1 MPPRR
6 LNTQGTM
13 ADKQPLVYPHMP
25 PPERAAFCARA
36 PWWTAP
42 VIVGG
47 SGGSGTRG
55 SVLLL
60 QRLGVGMACED
71 AIFDTNLFDPATHCN
86 RAKDFDLM
94 GGRRQRM
101 PQLVWFTASQ
111 NRSEPHQPSCS
122 VNGGEVAHLPT
133 HRASACACAC
143 ACAST
148 EA

>member
-1 MPPRR
+1 
-6 LNTQGTM
+6 M

-55 SVLLL
+55 AVLLL
-60 QRLGVGMACED
+60 QQLGVGMACED
-71 AIFDTNLFDPATHCN
+71 AIFDTKLFDPATHCN

-101 PQLVWFTASQ
+101 PPKTNVS
-111 NRSEPHQPSCS
+111 SD
-122 VNGGEVAHLPT
+122 
-133 HRASACACAC
+133 
-143 ACAST
+143 
-148 EA
+148 